1 MLAKNRN
8 NPGLN
13 EVNSSAKLRHS
24 KQLLKNIQPM
34 TLASFWSLMKR
45 YLVTTPTKTR
55 RMTDCTH
62 IHQPERKTS
71 RQNAVYSQYF
81 WHL

>member
-45 YLVTTPTKTR
+45 YL
-55 RMTDCTH
+55 
-62 IHQPERKTS
+62 E
-71 RQNAVYSQYF
+71 
-81 WHL
+81 